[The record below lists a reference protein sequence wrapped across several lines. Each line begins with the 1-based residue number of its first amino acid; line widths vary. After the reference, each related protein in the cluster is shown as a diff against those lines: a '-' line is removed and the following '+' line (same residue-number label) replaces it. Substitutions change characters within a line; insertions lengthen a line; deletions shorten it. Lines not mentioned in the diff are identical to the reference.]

1 VSRISRDEVLR
12 VAELARLSLDDAE
25 ARALASQLDTIL
37 GYAEML
43 RGLDTEGVP
52 PTAHALPVRM
62 ALRDDRA
69 EPPLPPEEALAGAP
83 EREASAFVVPKVL
96 DADEG

>member
-1 VSRISRDEVLR
+1 MSRISRDEVLR

-37 GYAEML
+37 GYAEVV
-43 RGLDTEGVP
+43 RSVVTEGVE
-52 PTAHALPVRM
+52 PTAHPLPVRM
-62 ALRDDRA
+62 RLREDRA
-69 EPPLPPEEALAGAP
+69 EPALPPEEALANAP